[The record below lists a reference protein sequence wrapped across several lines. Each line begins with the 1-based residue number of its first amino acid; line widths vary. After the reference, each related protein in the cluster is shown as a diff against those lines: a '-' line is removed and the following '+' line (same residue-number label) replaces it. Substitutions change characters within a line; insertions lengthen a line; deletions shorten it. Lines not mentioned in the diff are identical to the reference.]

1 MKPIIGVV
9 EWPYFDKDGDLI
21 YEVPNQIVEQISK
34 HGGIPVGIFPTQI
47 ADFQN
52 KRLSEIDELTVSEK
66 EDIVSSLRRV
76 DAIIKPGAIKV
87 YGFERL
93 MYEYAF
99 ERDIPYLGICA
110 GMQMMAAYQNDE
122 VKNVKIEN
130 GSHRSDEKYAH
141 SIKIARGTLLY
152 NILKSDII
160 MVNSRHSYSISSPG
174 IHMVS
179 AISDDGVIEGIEA
192 RDKKFNIGVQWHP
205 ESLNDQNTDNL
216 FGEFIEAAKR
226 PYSL

>member
-1 MKPIIGVV
+1 MKPIIGII
-9 EWPYFDKDGDLI
+9 EWPYKDEDGDLI
-21 YEVPNQIVEQISK
+21 YEVPNNIVEQISR

-47 ADFQN
+47 VDFQN
-52 KRLSEIDELTVSEK
+52 KRLSEIEELTIGEK

-76 DAIIKPGAIKV
+76 DAIIKPGAIKI
-87 YGFERL
+87 YGFERY

-110 GMQMMAAYQNDE
+110 GMQMMASYKNDE

-130 GSHRSDEKYAH
+130 GNHRSKEQYAH
-141 SIKIARGTLLY
+141 KIRIAKGTLLY
-152 NILKSDII
+152 NILGLEEI

-174 IHMVS
+174 VHMVS
-179 AISDDGVIEGIEA
+179 AMSEDSIIEGIEA

-205 ESLNDQNTDNL
+205 ESLDDQNTSNL
-216 FGEFIEAAKR
+216 FDAFVEAAKR